1 MQAISALPPWI
12 VSSARCQMLLIAFPT
27 NYWSITI
34 GLAEVAGFKGDS
46 TPIPWAITIST
57 PLDFDITLRQPWD
70 NVGQQFESFCD
81 GSSHQFTANR
91 FYEALYPLRGVQILW
106 RVFGAI
112 RFPHRTEMFNKALTF
127 VFKKISYE
135 KELFSISNCYK
146 KIQLAI
152 FFVFHKLT

>member
-1 MQAISALPPWI
+1 MPDALNSLPD
-12 VSSARCQMLLIAFPT
+12 QLLIH
-27 NYWSITI
+27 NHWSCWS
-34 GLAEVAGFKGDS
+34 GWVQRRLN
-46 TPIPWAITIST
+46 PN
-57 PLDFDITLRQPWD
+57 PLSNHHLHPSRQPQVDFDITLRQPWD

-112 RFPHRTEMFNKALTF
+112 RFPHRTEMFNKALIF